1 MKLNIQARG
10 MALTDAMRGHVE
22 DKLGKLDRILP
33 GEIEAH
39 VILQYES
46 ARHGATHQAE
56 VSFRVWDNDIVSKT
70 EGEDLYKAITEVS
83 EQVTKQLRRLKEK
96 RVGHRKGGATV
107 RTMDNPEGIPDA
119 SGESIDDLDAY
130 EEDTV
135 EPTAQKPA

>member
-70 EGEDLYKAITEVS
+70 DGEDLYKAITEVS

-96 RVGHRKGGATV
+96 RVGNRKGGATV
-107 RTMDNPEGIPDA
+107 RTMDNPEGIPA
-119 SGESIDDLDAY
+119 STEESMEDLDAF
-130 EEDTV
+130 EEEAV
-135 EPTAQKPA
+135 EATPKK

>member
-10 MALTDAMRGHVE
+10 MTLTDAMRTHVE

-33 GEIEAH
+33 GEVEAH

-46 ARHGATHQAE
+46 ARHGATHFAE
-56 VSFRVWDNDIVSKT
+56 VTFRVWDNDIVSKS

-96 RVGHRKGGATV
+96 RVSHRKGGATV
-107 RTMDNPEGIPDA
+107 RTMDNPEGTPA
-119 SGESIDDLDAY
+119 PGPESLEDLDAF
-130 EEDTV
+130 DDV
-135 EPTAQKPA
+135 EPSPEAKA

>member
-22 DKLGKLDRILP
+22 DKLGELDRILP
-33 GEIEAH
+33 GEIEPH

-70 EGEDLYKAITEVS
+70 DGEDLYKAITEVA

-96 RVGHRKGGATV
+96 RVGNRKGGATV
-107 RTMDNPEGIPDA
+107 RTMDNPEGIPA
-119 SGESIDDLDAY
+119 STEESMEDLDAF
-130 EEDTV
+130 EEEAV
-135 EPTAQKPA
+135 EATPKK